1 MPPDLQHTSKIA
13 EAVLDARISAA
24 RQVLHATEISGQWDA
39 IECAHGRLLRLELAR
54 WLDG

>member
-1 MPPDLQHTSKIA
+1 MFFDTEL
-13 EAVLDARISAA
+13 LARISAA
-24 RQVLHATEISGQWDA
+24 RIVLYAAEISGDWAA